1 MVTKEIQTSTSDVKK
16 ILKEEPKKNGFVDL
30 LKSMEHEIRKALPKH
45 MTVERMMRIAQTAYS
60 RNQKLAECDPRTIIA
75 GVVTASQM
83 GLEIDTPLGHS
94 YLIPFKNNKTG
105 KMEAQ
110 FQTGYR
116 GELSLAYRTEQ
127 YKVIGAYLVYE
138 NDEFYYEYGLAQ
150 VLKHIPAEDPKGDPI
165 YYYAIYKT
173 IKGGENFEVMS
184 RSQVTKHAN
193 QYSMAF
199 QKGWSSPWKSD
210 FDAMAKKTV
219 LKRLLSYAPKSI
231 EYEKAFSQDGSIKR
245 ELSPDM
251 TTVNSE
257 MDWDSLQDGKDQ
269 SGSKL

>member
-1 MVTKEIQTSTSDVKK
+1 MVSKEIQKTNTSDLKK
-16 ILKEEPKKNGFVDL
+16 SLKEEPKKSGFVDL

-45 MTVERMMRIAQTAYS
+45 ITVERMMRIAQTAYS
-60 RNQKLAECDPRTIIA
+60 RNPKLAECDPRTIIA
-75 GVVTASQM
+75 GVVQASQM

-116 GELSLAYRTEQ
+116 GELSLAYRTRE
-127 YKVIGAYLVYE
+127 YKVIGAYSVYK
-138 NDEFYYEYGLAQ
+138 NDEFHYELGLEQ
-150 VLKHIPAEDPKGDPI
+150 RLKHIPAKAPEGEPI
-165 YYYAIYKT
+165 FYYAIYKT
-173 IKGGENFEVMS
+173 ISGGEGFEVMS
-184 RSQVTKHAN
+184 REQVTKHAN

-231 EYEKAFSQDGSIKR
+231 EYEKVFSQDGSIKR
-245 ELSPDM
+245 EIAEDM
-251 TTVNSE
+251 TTVKSE
-257 MDWDSLQDGKDQ
+257 IDWDSLQMADE
-269 SGSKL
+269 